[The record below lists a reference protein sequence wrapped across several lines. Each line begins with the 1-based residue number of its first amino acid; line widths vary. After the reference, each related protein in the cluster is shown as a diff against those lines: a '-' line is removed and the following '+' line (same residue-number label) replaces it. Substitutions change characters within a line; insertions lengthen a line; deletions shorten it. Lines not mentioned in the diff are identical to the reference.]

1 LKDIFKL
8 IPECDVLESNH
19 GSLVYRKAFA
29 HGIPRAYL
37 KGYQEVLGAPKGWK
51 WSEDLIL
58 ECSDGRKVY
67 FHHGKVANVLNA
79 SKGEAM
85 SFVQGHYHARFEIQ
99 YWGNRSGLYYG
110 MTVGCLINPKSLA
123 FAYGKNFS
131 KRPIIGMGVILDG
144 VPVLI
149 PMLLDKHG
157 RWDGRI

>member
-1 LKDIFKL
+1 
-8 IPECDVLESNH
+8 
-19 GSLVYRKAFA
+19 
-29 HGIPRAYL
+29 
-37 KGYQEVLGAPKGWK
+37 
-51 WSEDLIL
+51 
-58 ECSDGRKVY
+58 
-67 FHHGKVANVLNA
+67 
-79 SKGEAM
+79 
-85 SFVQGHYHARFEIQ
+85 
-99 YWGNRSGLYYG
+99 